1 MQYQFTVS
9 ERRLKNLVP
18 STNALKNSE
27 GQKLS
32 LQEIAEQLGIPKNAL
47 AVQTKYR
54 EQSTRT
60 FKIYGRGEYN
70 YGVTLNADMAI
81 LFDVSYNRVKKVA
94 PVWHPD
100 DQKKLANVPALQIIW
115 DYYVAAAN
123 KVGLR
128 KEEIGAQFEMEYGVP
143 WTLMPKAKPEWTGPQ
158 AEALKAKFKEQG
170 LKFKKTL
177 LEHPDAK
184 KYIPTDENGEIIWDE
199 AKNGQFAV
207 MVHKI
212 DKQDG
217 LMEFGEA

>member
-1 MQYQFTVS
+1 MRS
-9 ERRLKNLVP
+9 N
-18 STNALKNSE
+18 NSE
-27 GQKLS
+27 GQNLS
-32 LQEIAEQLGIPKNAL
+32 LPEIAKQLGIPKNAL

-54 EQSTRT
+54 EKSTRT

-81 LFDVSYNRVKKVA
+81 LFDVSYNRIKKVA

-100 DQKKLANVPALQIIW
+100 DQKKLADVPVLQTIW

-143 WTLMPKAKPEWTGPQ
+143 WTLMRKAKPDWTGPE
-158 AEALKAKFKEQG
+158 AEALKAEFKEQG
-170 LKFKKTL
+170 LKFKQTL

-184 KYIPTDENGEIIWDE
+184 KYIPTDDNGEIIWNE
-199 AKNGQFAV
+199 EKNGQFAV

-217 LMEFGEA
+217 LTEFGEV